1 MKIPPGGVCAPCRVL
16 AIEKPK
22 KKGIGE
28 SIAAPIRSVV
38 TNSTFA
44 LWELT
49 MTPHGRLRAGLR
61 LKSSVASSTCPRCRF
76 SMPTRYLEMSD
87 MVLVLVSLVY

>member
-22 KKGIGE
+22 KKGLE
-28 SIAAPIRSVV
+28 RALLHLAIRSVV

-87 MVLVLVSLVY
+87 MVLVLVS

>member
-22 KKGIGE
+22 KKDWRE
-28 SIAAPIRSVV
+28 HAAPIRSVV

-87 MVLVLVSLVY
+87 MVLVLVS